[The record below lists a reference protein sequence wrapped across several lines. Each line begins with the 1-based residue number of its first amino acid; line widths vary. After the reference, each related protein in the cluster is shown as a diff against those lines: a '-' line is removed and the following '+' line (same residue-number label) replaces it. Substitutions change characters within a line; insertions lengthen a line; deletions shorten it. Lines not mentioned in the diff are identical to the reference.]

1 MKRTIN
7 IISILT
13 IILFSSCT
21 KDNESL
27 EDLTGTVWVKDKG
40 GKEGTYLKLSFI
52 KENNAGSDLGLGYW
66 ENGDQKA
73 GIEGNY
79 IYEKPYLTFGKNSGT
94 VSGDKIELKLV
105 LWDGNSNYTVHH
117 TLEKVK

>member
-1 MKRTIN
+1 MKRTFN

-27 EDLTGTVWVKDKG
+27 DDLTGTVWVKDKG
-40 GKEGTYLKLSFI
+40 GKDGTYLKLSFI

-79 IYEKPYLTFGKNSGT
+79 IYEKPDLTFGNNSGT

-105 LWDGNSNYTVHH
+105 LSNGNSSYTVHH